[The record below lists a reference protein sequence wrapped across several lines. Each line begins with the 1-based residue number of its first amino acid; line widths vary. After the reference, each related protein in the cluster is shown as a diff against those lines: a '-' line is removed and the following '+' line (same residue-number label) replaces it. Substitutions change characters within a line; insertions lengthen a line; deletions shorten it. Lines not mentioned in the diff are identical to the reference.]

1 MDIQSRKI
9 EFIQKFL
16 KINNENA
23 LFRLEKLL
31 HEEIQEDLSLVEPMT
46 AKDFEKRIELSEEDF
61 KNNKYKTSKKLLSK
75 YKNEVWGN
83 LV

>member
-16 KINNENA
+16 KINNEHA

-31 HEEIQEDLSLVEPMT
+31 LEEIQEDSALVEPMT
-46 AKDFEKRIELSEEDF
+46 VKDFEKRIELSEEDF

-75 YKNEVWGN
+75 YKNEV
-83 LV
+83 